1 MKVFV
6 PMPDDWMDAR
16 AYAGERLVPYRAGMA
31 LLPDLPAR
39 SDAAPQR
46 AAAPVVTATDRV
58 AASAD
63 RPA

>member
-39 SDAAPQR
+39 SDAPPARPAIVLSGPDR
-46 AAAPVVTATDRV
+46 AAAPG
-58 AASAD
+58 D

>member
-6 PMPDDWMDAR
+6 PMPDEWMDAR
-16 AYAGERLVPYRAGMA
+16 ACAGERLVPYRAGMA

-39 SDAAPQR
+39 SDAPPARPVSGVTAPDR
-46 AAAPVVTATDRV
+46 AAAA
-58 AASAD
+58 AD